1 MATDPYASYASPV
14 SAPTQGGGD
23 PYSSYASPVGAPIK
37 GGQDPYAG
45 ASSPVPSSKPVSH
58 LGHIGLGVRDVMEG
72 IGSVADMID
81 NPITSVENAATGG
94 HQSLD
99 AGSAL
104 ADSLADRIGLPS
116 GDNNVQDRIVG
127 SINRGAAAGLATG
140 GVAGLARG
148 AGGVLGSV
156 AKIVASSPL
165 MDTVSGATSGASSQ
179 VAAENGAGPYGQLL
193 AGLAGGIAPSGVHIA
208 AHAAGIHIPNAPA
221 FVSELFNQRG
231 VDTTPAADP
240 RTQPLQNRGMSPEDL
255 EQYHQTLANGTPD
268 QINQFFANSK
278 MSNPG
283 SDAVNQWVAH
293 RDGSTMAGAPT
304 PDPAFYQNTI
314 DSAVAEGHRQ
324 GVEDHVNNI
333 TQDWKNAP
341 QYNVMNSS
349 DHVDG
354 ADPRALGS
362 YQPDGSV
369 NVFADRIKNSADAN
383 ALVYHEGLGHHGL
396 ATVFGSN
403 LDSVI
408 STLLDKDIGSLGKDT
423 AAFQKQDP
431 AAYDGNRIRAAE
443 EVLAQQSEKGQIK
456 QSTSDALNSVIR
468 RFGRKMGMNI
478 GFNDADV
485 QSILAMA
492 HDAVINGRTVKD
504 NGFSVGAPKTPLNL
518 SSIDG
523 QNKFMYTGPK
533 AATFDPEHATAMTA
547 SDGVQRNEISDQGA
561 KLKELPPENGAA
573 KLGDIIDHPELFKQ
587 YPHLKDQPVLHTQL
601 EGLDGAY
608 SPKTKVM
615 YVNSMSDLATKLST
629 ILHETQHAIQ
639 DHEQYPGMTDE
650 AAGKELTLDEYNNHP
665 IEKEAFGTED
675 RLHMSDAERA
685 ANQSKFMR
693 RPDSNNIRNLI
704 SNTQPDEL
712 EAIRQHGMEEH
723 QSQIDYHT
731 RDLDDLM
738 HFLDKNKDLLT
749 KYDSIL
755 ERGEQNP
762 HYAEVMD
769 AIRLVKNGDIR
780 GNLYDSLD
788 GRNNGRYVRLSGLS
802 KLALEIEETVNKHIT
817 DLNGLIDSKSPS
829 AILEHLPIWTKNKLG
844 MTLEKGSSH
853 LREDFGLSPDTNKFM
868 RRPLTEDPK
877 DIAEEMYNH
886 LAEGYTPRP
895 RSWEDAQAAALDRG
909 INPGNVRDIRGV
921 GALDKRLF
929 QYDQN
934 AHALNTELSGYADKL
949 NSGQALTGEEHAR
962 SIEAI
967 AEAMYVRGRIDN
979 DASQVGRG
987 LNAMKAIQ
995 YSRSNLSKLHEALTA
1010 SESGLEGLAEG
1021 DNLDKFLKQYGGL
1034 TKSNNPKGAAMMIKQ
1049 LNKPNWED
1057 YIITLHNNMM
1067 LSGLSTHVKAPQD
1080 MMIGIGR
1087 DLLDSMGALPISM
1100 AKDALRSLGMDI
1112 KPGIHPAEIA
1122 GRLYGVLKAGFD
1134 SSTYKD
1140 TVTTFMNKGINPT
1153 GIGGKQSARI
1163 PGISRVTDLIS
1174 AQDAFFRSFATNMHL
1189 YGLAARDTVETM
1201 RANKTPLKWDQI
1213 MSGMSTRAHMPS
1225 GGLLKGAQDAANQ
1238 TLLLNKNAATE
1249 AIDRF
1254 KNSARGDQP
1263 LKRFFAFTTNFMAP
1277 FIRVEAN
1284 SLWTRSI
1291 RRSPLAVLDKQTM
1304 ADLKS
1309 GGPAADIAM
1318 SRIIM
1323 GTASIAATWAAGN
1336 KLKGPISTWAAQLTG
1351 HKDLTGQG
1359 PDSPAKRAALEATG
1373 WRPDAVHE
1381 NGQYNTGNK
1390 LAMSLNPFDQHNS
1403 TATMVNDMH
1412 EAWDKGQ
1419 KESAMTGLKLAWMTT
1434 MKQMADQSWISDIAP
1449 VVDAA
1454 TASTAQGESK
1464 WSRLL
1469 SNEAGTM
1476 MPNLTSQYA
1485 RITDQNQPQTE
1496 VPHNI
1501 HQSVV
1506 NTLQS
1511 DIPGL
1516 REQLP
1521 THNTPFGDPV
1531 QSGASGF
1538 GQHGFFPQDNRL
1550 TGGNHV
1556 DETNDPAKQE
1566 IARLD
1571 SITNQPMV
1579 SPVLR
1584 TIHLDGQDDPKVLNN
1599 KELADYQHLAGISII
1614 QNVQSAM
1621 NDPSW
1626 QTMSDLDKAR
1636 MVRQISADT
1645 KKAAREHLFGNQS
1658 Q

>member
-1 MATDPYASYASPV
+1 MAFDPTSAQPV
-14 SAPTQGGGD
+14 SSGFDPSSAQPVSSGGGGFDASSAKLVEPTQH
-23 PYSSYASPVGAPIK
+23 SAL
-37 GGQDPYAG
+37 
-45 ASSPVPSSKPVSH
+45 PVST
-58 LGHIGLGVRDVMEG
+58 LGHFGLGVRNVMEG

-94 HQSLD
+94 HQSLN

-116 GDNNVQDRIVG
+116 GENNVQDRIVG

-156 AKIVASSPL
+156 AKTVASSPL
-165 MDTVSGATSGASSQ
+165 MDTVSGGTSGASSQ

-208 AHAAGIHIPNAPA
+208 AHAAGIHVPNAPA
-221 FVSELFNQRG
+221 FVSDLFNQRG

-456 QSTSDALNSVIR
+456 QSTSDALNSIIR

-518 SSIDG
+518 SSIDGG

-615 YVNSMSDLATKLST
+615 YVNSMSDPATKLST

-685 ANQSKFMR
+685 VNQS
-693 RPDSNNIRNLI
+693 
-704 SNTQPDEL
+704 
-712 EAIRQHGMEEH
+712 
-723 QSQIDYHT
+723 
-731 RDLDDLM
+731 
-738 HFLDKNKDLLT
+738 
-749 KYDSIL
+749 
-755 ERGEQNP
+755 
-762 HYAEVMD
+762 
-769 AIRLVKNGDIR
+769 
-780 GNLYDSLD
+780 
-788 GRNNGRYVRLSGLS
+788 
-802 KLALEIEETVNKHIT
+802 
-817 DLNGLIDSKSPS
+817 
-829 AILEHLPIWTKNKLG
+829 
-844 MTLEKGSSH
+844 
-853 LREDFGLSPDTNKFM
+853 KFM

-886 LAEGYTPRP
+886 LSEGYTPRP

-1034 TKSNNPKGAAMMIKQ
+1034 AKSNNPKGAAMMIKQ

-1100 AKDALRSLGMDI
+1100 AKEALRSLGMDI

-1122 GRLYGVLKAGFD
+1122 GRLYGVLKAGLD
-1134 SSTYKD
+1134 TSTYKD

-1225 GGLLKGAQDAANQ
+1225 GDLLKGAQDAANQ

-1501 HQSVV
+1501 HQSVA

-1599 KELADYQHLAGISII
+1599 KELADYQHLAGISIV

-1636 MVRQISADT
+1636 MVRQISTDT